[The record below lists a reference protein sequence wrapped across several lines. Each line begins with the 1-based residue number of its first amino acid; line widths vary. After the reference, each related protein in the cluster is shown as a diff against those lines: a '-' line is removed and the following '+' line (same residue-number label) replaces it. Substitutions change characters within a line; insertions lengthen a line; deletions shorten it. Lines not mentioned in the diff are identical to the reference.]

1 MANLAITARVVDK
14 TKPGLKSAT
23 ENVGKLE
30 SRTQKV
36 GKAAKFAA
44 LGVAGIAVAGIAI
57 GAKLVGDLLT
67 TADAIGKMST
77 SLGIGVED
85 LQKLDFALQ
94 QGGTSIDV
102 FEKGIQTFNKG
113 LLDAVRKGTGPVA
126 DGLDEIG
133 LALVDIK
140 DLDPEEQFRL
150 ITNAISRVEEPSVRA
165 AVAQKLFGGAGKE
178 LLPTLAAGRDALDE
192 LTAEAERNGNIM
204 STETVRGAEE
214 VNDAMNSAKQA
225 LAGLATGGFAKVL
238 PFVRTLVFWFKD
250 KVVPTIK
257 RDVVPIIKA
266 FAKIL
271 GETLA
276 PIIKDTII
284 PGVKRL
290 AALFGDGGEGQGEGL
305 RKVIKILQKVFEVA
319 LPIIAAVLETS
330 FKIIFGL
337 IELLIKTI
345 SGIAEFLTAV
355 FTGDWTAAWQAILKI
370 IVSFGEF
377 FGKIFK
383 AAFDLV
389 GKLFSMFGVN
399 LGSIA
404 KGIANN
410 VVNALLAIPRGLIS
424 ALNIAIG
431 AINKIVS
438 KWNSIKFRI
447 PVITLP
453 SIKLGGGSFLGKS
466 IPSVTVGGGSIGGQ
480 TISVPRIPRLPRQ
493 SFQTGG
499 IVTRP
504 TLAEIGESGPEAI
517 IPLSRLGEFGGKGGG
532 VVNLRI
538 ALNLDGER
546 LGDFVVNRIN
556 LANNNGELDL
566 VGT

>member
-1 MANLAITARVVDK
+1 MSLRRV
-14 TKPGLKSAT
+14 
-23 ENVGKLE
+23 
-30 SRTQKV
+30 SRP
-36 GKAAKFAA
+36 
-44 LGVAGIAVAGIAI
+44 
-57 GAKLVGDLLT
+57 
-67 TADAIGKMST
+67 ST
-77 SLGIGVED
+77 RVSWTL
-85 LQKLDFALQ
+85 
-94 QGGTSIDV
+94 S
-102 FEKGIQTFNKG
+102 
-113 LLDAVRKGTGPVA
+113 RKGTGPVA

-290 AALFGDGGEGQGEGL
+290 AALFGDGGGGQGEGL
-305 RKVIKILQKVFEVA
+305 RKVIKILQKIFEVA
-319 LPIIAAVLETS
+319 LPIIAAVVETS

-337 IELLIKTI
+337 IELLITNI
-345 SGIAEFLTAV
+345 AAIAEFLTAV
-355 FTGDWTAAWQAILKI
+355 FTGDWRAAWQAILKI
-370 IVSFGEF
+370 IKSFADF
-377 FGKIFK
+377 FGRILR

-389 GKLFSMFGVN
+389 GKLFAQFGIN
-399 LGSIA
+399 LGTVA
-404 KGIANN
+404 KGIADN

-424 ALNIAIG
+424 ALNLAIG

-438 KWNSIKFRI
+438 KWNAIKFRI
-447 PVITLP
+447 PKITLP
-453 SIKLGGGSFLGKS
+453 SITLGGGSFFGKS
-466 IPSVTVGGGSIGGQ
+466 IPSVTVGGGTLGGQ
-480 TISVPRIPRLPRQ
+480 TIGVPNIPRLPRLQ
-493 SFQTGG
+493 MGG

-532 VVNLRI
+532 MVNLRI
-538 ALNLDGER
+538 ALNLDGEQ
-546 LGDFVVNRIN
+546 LGEFVVNRIN
-556 LANNNGELDL
+556 LANTNGELDL
-566 VGT
+566 VGTRRWRVSVGRLQLSGRLGRRRAVSFTPRRT

>member
-14 TKPGLKSAT
+14 TKPGLKSAG

-30 SRTQKV
+30 SRVGKV
-36 GKAAKFAA
+36 GKVAGAAA

-57 GAKLVGDLLT
+57 GAKLVGDFLS

-204 STETVRGAEE
+204 STDTVRGAEE
-214 VNDAMNSAKQA
+214 VNDAMNSAKAA
-225 LAGLATGGFAKVL
+225 LAGLATGGFAAVL
-238 PFVRTLVFWFKD
+238 PHVRTIVFWFKD

-271 GETLA
+271 RDTLA

-290 AALFGDGGEGQGEGL
+290 AALFGDGGGGSGEGL
-305 RKVIKILQKVFEVA
+305 RKAIKILQKIFEVV
-319 LPIIAAVLETS
+319 LPIVAAVVETS
-330 FKIIFGL
+330 FKFIFAS

-345 SGIAEFLTAV
+345 SGIVEFLTAV

-377 FGKIFK
+377 FGKIFR

-389 GKLFSMFGVN
+389 GKLFSMR
-399 LGSIA
+399 SA
-404 KGIANN
+404 STWA
-410 VVNALLAIPRGLIS
+410 ALRRASPT
-424 ALNIAIG
+424 
-431 AINKIVS
+431 
-438 KWNSIKFRI
+438 
-447 PVITLP
+447 TLSTPCSP
-453 SIKLGGGSFLGKS
+453 SLEG
-466 IPSVTVGGGSIGGQ
+466 
-480 TISVPRIPRLPRQ
+480 
-493 SFQTGG
+493 
-499 IVTRP
+499 
-504 TLAEIGESGPEAI
+504 
-517 IPLSRLGEFGGKGGG
+517 
-532 VVNLRI
+532 
-538 ALNLDGER
+538 
-546 LGDFVVNRIN
+546 
-556 LANNNGELDL
+556 
-566 VGT
+566 